1 MFSGNL
7 QTKQPID
14 MSIAKT
20 YPFLF
25 TLILSTALIACGG
38 GDEQG
43 GSSEAAASSEQGA
56 SSASSQDAAK
66 QSSSDDIEVVNGMQ
80 LYENDDFSL
89 VVPETWNI
97 DLSGRMNTRM
107 ILFAPYDSTGNIFRE
122 NVNMIVDPVGD
133 SLDLD
138 SYVAYA
144 KGILSS
150 QLPGFGNYRERKEED
165 RTWLFYD
172 GSQENMVL
180 HYSQMMAQDGENIY
194 ILTFTSNASESKN
207 EAEAQD
213 IMRTFR
219 FK

>member
-1 MFSGNL
+1 MKQFIPSLSVIVFSL
-7 QTKQPID
+7 LLV
-14 MSIAKT
+14 S
-20 YPFLF
+20 
-25 TLILSTALIACGG
+25 CGG
-38 GDEQG
+38 GEEQAQTP
-43 GSSEAAASSEQGA
+43 EETAPSEQAPSTPATQPAGQNA
-56 SSASSQDAAK
+56 
-66 QSSSDDIEVVNGMQ
+66 SDDIQVVDGMQ
-80 LYENDDFSL
+80 LYENDDFSM
-89 VVPETWNI
+89 VVPESWNI

-122 NVNMIVDPVGD
+122 NMNMIVDPVGD

-138 SYVAYA
+138 AYVAYA

-180 HYSQMMAQDGENIY
+180 HYSQMMARDGKDIY

-219 FK
+219 FKD